1 MMAASTLEV
10 NMTNC
15 WLEIDTGAGDFA
27 KIEGGSFGSISTGQ
41 QLLLTLLGSPNL
53 LTDMNGQQAGKA
65 SNEAKN
71 AMDSLRGSINT
82 IATPK
87 QALEFEP
94 LLKFLDSIHDAGLRN
109 PNCIFRCVAG
119 TPV

>member
-27 KIEGGSFGSISTGQ
+27 KIEGGNFGALSAGGQ
-41 QLLLTLLGSPNL
+41 VLLNLAGSPTLLADL
-53 LTDMNGQQAGKA
+53 NGQRADQASSA
-65 SNEAKN
+65 AKQM
-71 AMDSLRGSINT
+71 MDTLRAGINT

-87 QALEFEP
+87 QSIELEP
-94 LLKFLDSIHDAGLRN
+94 LLKYLDAIHDNGIRN

-119 TPV
+119 TPL